1 MIDRGIVLA
10 GGSGSRLW
18 PLTRALSKQLVP
30 IYDKPMVYYPLS
42 VLMLAGLRKVLI
54 ITTPEDRPAFE
65 RLLGDGSSWGMSIS
79 FAEQPKPE
87 GLAQAFIIGE
97 DFLREPPRPD
107 EWRGEGAGG
116 EGPSGTALVL
126 GDNIFYGV
134 GLSGMVQEAARLSE
148 GATVFAYPVENPSDY
163 GVVSFDSSGKAD
175 SIEEKPASPRSRFAV
190 TGLYFYDHTVV
201 SKANNLRPSSRGEL
215 EITDLNRAYLAE
227 GKLNVTTMGRGFA
240 WLDTGTHHSM
250 LQAANFVEVIQQRQ
264 GLLISC
270 PEEIA
275 FRRGWISAQQLE
287 SLAKP
292 MAKNGYGQYLLRL
305 ASEE

>member
-18 PLTRALSKQLVP
+18 PVTRAVSKQLVP

-54 ITTPEDRPAFE
+54 ITTPEDRQAFE
-65 RLLGDGSSWGMSIS
+65 RLLGDGSQWGMSIS
-79 FAEQPKPE
+79 YAVQPKPE
-87 GLAQAFIIGE
+87 GLAQAFIIG
-97 DFLREPPRPD
+97 DSFL
-107 EWRGEGAGG
+107 GG
-116 EGPSGTALVL
+116 HGGALVL

-134 GLSGMVQEAARLSE
+134 GLSKMVQDAASLRA
-148 GATVFAYPVENPSDY
+148 GATVFAYPVENPSEY
-163 GVVSFDSSGKAD
+163 GVVSFDAMGKAET
-175 SIEEKPASPRSRFAV
+175 IEEKPASPKSRYAV
-190 TGLYFYDHTVV
+190 TGLYFYDSTVV
-201 SKANNLRPSSRGEL
+201 AKAKSLKPSARGEL
-215 EITDLNRAYLAE
+215 EITDLNRLYLDE

-250 LQAANFVEVIQQRQ
+250 LMASNFVEVIQQRQ

-275 FRRGWISAQQLE
+275 FRRGWISAEQLE
-287 SLAKP
+287 ALAKP
-292 MAKNGYGQYLLRL
+292 MSRNGYGRYLLRL
-305 ASEE
+305 LEEPPIP

>member
-18 PLTRALSKQLVP
+18 PVTRAVSKQLVP

-54 ITTPEDRPAFE
+54 ITTPDDRAAFE
-65 RLLGDGSSWGMSIS
+65 RLLGDGSAWGMSIS
-79 FAEQPKPE
+79 FAEQPRPE
-87 GLAQAFIIGE
+87 GLAQAFLIGE
-97 DFLREPPRPD
+97 AFLA
-107 EWRGEGAGG
+107 GKGA
-116 EGPSGTALVL
+116 ALVL

-134 GLSGMVQEAARLSE
+134 GLSGMVRKAAQLTV
-148 GATVFAYPVENPSDY
+148 GATVFAYPVENPSEY
-163 GVVSFDSSGKAD
+163 GVVSFDASGRAA
-175 SIEEKPASPRSRFAV
+175 SIEEKPPSPKSRFAV
-190 TGLYFYDHTVV
+190 TGLYFYDSTVV
-201 SKANNLRPSSRGEL
+201 EKARALKPSPRGEL
-215 EITDLNRAYLAE
+215 EITDLNRMYLTE
-227 GKLNVTTMGRGFA
+227 GNLHVTTMGRGFA

-275 FRRGWISAQQLE
+275 YRRGWISAEELE
-287 SLAKP
+287 ALAKP
-292 MAKNGYGQYLLRL
+292 MGRNGYGQYLLRL
-305 ASEE
+305 AGESEIR

>member
-18 PLTRALSKQLVP
+18 PVTRALSKQLVP

-65 RLLGDGSSWGMSIS
+65 KLLGDGSSWGMSIS

-116 EGPSGTALVL
+116 VGPSGTALVL